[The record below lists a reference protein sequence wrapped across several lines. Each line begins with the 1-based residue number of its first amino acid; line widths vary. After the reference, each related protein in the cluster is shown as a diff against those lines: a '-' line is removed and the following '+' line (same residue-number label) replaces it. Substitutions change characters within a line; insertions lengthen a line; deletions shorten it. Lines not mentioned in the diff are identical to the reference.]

1 MATSKL
7 VQYLDST
14 GVSYLFL
21 SHVPAFSA
29 HEVAAVTHVPDKD
42 LAKTL
47 VVKADSNHWLA
58 VLRADHRLNDRS
70 LKKALGVKHVQ
81 LLSEEELSS
90 LFPDCEVGAM
100 PPFGN
105 LYSIPVVVDK
115 FLTNDD
121 EIVFNACTHTESIK
135 MKYKD
140 FENLV
145 KPQIA
150 EFAEPPHSTEDREW

>member
-1 MATSKL
+1 MAISKL
-7 VQYLDST
+7 IQYLDST
-14 GVSYLFL
+14 GVSYQLL
-21 SHVPAFSA
+21 GHVPAFSA
-29 HEVAAVTHVPDKD
+29 HDVAAVTHVPEKE

-47 VVKADSNHWLA
+47 VIKADNNRWLA
-58 VLRADHRLNDRS
+58 VLRADHRLNDRL
-70 LKKALGVKHVQ
+70 LKKALGIKHIQ

-105 LYSIPVVVDK
+105 LYSLPVVVDK

-121 EIVFNACTHTESIK
+121 EIVFNACTHTDSIK

-145 KPQIA
+145 KPQIS
-150 EFAEPPHSTEDREW
+150 EFAEPTHSVEEREW

>member
-7 VQYLDST
+7 ILYLDST
-14 GVSYLFL
+14 GVPYQLL

-29 HEVAAVTHVPDKD
+29 HEVAAVTHVKDKD

-47 VVKADSNHWLA
+47 VIKADDSHWLA

-81 LLSEEELSS
+81 LLSEDELAI

-115 FLTNDD
+115 FLTNDY

-140 FENLV
+140 FESLV
-145 KPQIA
+145 KPLIT
-150 EFAEPPHSTEDREW
+150 EFAEPRHSAEDRKW